1 MNDGRRPEH
10 ALNPA
15 KQPSQSYTALTHQ
28 VVREAEE
35 PIPVAEIARRVHS
48 LRPIESQAPER
59 LIRQAVSQARLI
71 ANTGDGRYWWYPRML
86 KGSRVRVPL
95 IASDLELGRIV
106 FDYDARDQLWPSFFA
121 GSEHVDRNPI
131 ELRLGA
137 GDCVSLPFEHFG
149 GGVWGTTGS
158 PKFWNWLRA
167 CEATGGDALIFEAI
181 DAEARR
187 YCVDLDA
194 ASVRDE
200 AAICRRTTEVE
211 KAARDHMWKRR
222 VFAVAIWDLA
232 QHLLAIGCYKHPVP
246 PDPISSFESRLDMQ
260 IGLLRVYADE
270 FAGRSR
276 RSRKK
281 AGSKAPKVYQLKVT
295 LGDFDRPIWR
305 RLLVS
310 GDTTLGD
317 LHWILQLAIGWTHSH
332 LHFFEIGDAQY
343 SDPAFD
349 LYEDPDEFKD
359 EFRARLDRVVGKE
372 GARFLYEYD
381 FGDCWRHEIKV
392 EKILPAVQGEIYP
405 KLVDGERSCPPE
417 DCGGV
422 TGYTN
427 FLEGIGDENHP
438 EHEDLLAWAGGH
450 FDPERFDVEG
460 VNWILRRFAEIK

>member
-1 MNDGRRPEH
+1 MT
-10 ALNPA
+10 NPA
-15 KQPSQSYTALTHQ
+15 KQSSQTYTALTHQ
-28 VVREAEE
+28 VVREARE
-35 PIPVAEIARRVHS
+35 PIPVAEIMRRVHN

-59 LIRQAVSQARLI
+59 LIRHAVSQARLI

-95 IASDLELGRIV
+95 IASDLELRRIV
-106 FDYDARDQLWPSFFA
+106 FDHDARDLLWPSFFA
-121 GSEHVDRNPI
+121 GSEQVDRNPI

-137 GDCVSLPFEHFG
+137 GDCVSLPYEHFG
-149 GGVWGTTGS
+149 EGVWGTTGS

-187 YCVDLDA
+187 YRVDLDA
-194 ASVRDE
+194 ASIRDE
-200 AAICRRTTEVE
+200 SAIRRRTAEVE

-222 VFAVAIWDLA
+222 AFAVAVWDLA

-246 PDPISSFESRLDMQ
+246 PDPISSFWGRLDMQ

-276 RSRKK
+276 RSVKKGRKK
-281 AGSKAPKVYQLKVT
+281 AKTKAPQIYQLKVT
-295 LGDFDRPIWR
+295 LYDIAPPIWR
-305 RLLVS
+305 CFLIA
-310 GDTTLGD
+310 GDTTLSD
-317 LHWILQLAIGWTHSH
+317 LHWILQLGMGWTHSH
-332 LHFFEIGDAQY
+332 LHRFEIGDAEY
-343 SDPAFD
+343 SDPSFD
-349 LYEDPDEFKD
+349 LSDSPDEFGD
-359 EFRARLDRVVGKE
+359 EFHTRLDSAVSGE
-372 GARFLYEYD
+372 GSRFLYEYD
-381 FGDCWRHEIKV
+381 FGDCWRHDIEV
-392 EKILPAVQGEIYP
+392 EKIQSAAEGETYP
-405 KLVDGERSCPPE
+405 KLIGGERACPPE

-422 TGYTN
+422 TGYAN